1 MWTSFGKSLRPRTRR
16 RQGVRLPAGKR
27 RLARRRPAPSTS
39 PPRISGPRSFSPSR
53 VRPGPPPTTHAR
65 KGGVSSSSQRLVE
78 DVTMGSSPHTV
89 VSDATQEVR
98 FATAM
103 TGGVS
108 LAIWM
113 GGVARELNLL
123 DQASREREGAET
135 VPPESLDPADQ
146 EVRRHYGEL

>member
-1 MWTSFGKSLRPRTRR
+1 MGAS
-16 RQGVRLPAGKR
+16 QQ
-27 RLARRRPAPSTS
+27 
-39 PPRISGPRSFSPSR
+39 
-53 VRPGPPPTTHAR
+53 TT
-65 KGGVSSSSQRLVE
+65 
-78 DVTMGSSPHTV
+78 VTE
-89 VSDATQEVR
+89 ATQEVR

-135 VPPESLDPADQ
+135 VPLASLDPADQ
-146 EVRRHYGEL
+146 EVRRRYGALLDVLDVVIRVDVLSGTSAGGINAA